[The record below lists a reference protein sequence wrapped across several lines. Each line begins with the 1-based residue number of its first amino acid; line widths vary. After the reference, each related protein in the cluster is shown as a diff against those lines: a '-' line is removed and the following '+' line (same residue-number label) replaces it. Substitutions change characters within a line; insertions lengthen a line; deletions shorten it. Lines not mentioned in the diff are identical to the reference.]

1 MRTHKHWCSGAFSL
15 TAMALV
21 FPVPSAYAQDDATE
35 PGLIEEVVVTATR
48 RAASVQDIS
57 LSVTAVTGAQLENIG
72 ADNIQDYYRIIP
84 NMAVVD
90 RGPGGRQYSIRGI
103 SSGIVSQ
110 GAATVGVYI
119 DEMPISAT
127 GFQPDLSVYDLE
139 RVEVLRGPQG
149 TLFGEGSLGGTV
161 RMITPSPSTEG
172 FDADISLDFSST
184 SEGGNNSAV
193 NGMVNLPLSDNA
205 ALRFIGYYRDLD
217 GFIDRVPNPVGID
230 FDFGAAIGAPGAFQ
244 PLLNTGPISGEEDIN
259 GEQTTGG
266 RLSLLWMPTDD
277 LEVKLSYLDQQSE
290 FDGRNVEN
298 AALGEL
304 ESNFILDERV
314 DDDLDLTNLTITYD
328 LGWASLLSS
337 TSVYDRERTIVA
349 DTNFLGLSL
358 PIPVQLAGTAT
369 VTTEL
374 QDQVSQELRLTSSS
388 DGRVNW
394 TVGAFYLDK
403 DNGFEQIVVDEFDY
417 FVNWTNIFFE
427 SIVGFFPSPPFPI
440 TSPNQILDQTG
451 SNEETQF
458 AFYGEVD
465 YQLNDAWT
473 ATVGARYYDYEKT
486 DSIVN
491 NDINIVGLGLS
502 DGTFDADDSGTN
514 LKFGLSYN
522 PPETD
527 WLVYASASEGFR
539 IGGTNQAPGIPEE
552 NVTYGPDSLWNY
564 EFGAKATLAD
574 GRLQINSAL
583 YYVDWSDIQL
593 SLPFG
598 FSFAVANAGE
608 ARIIGAEIEVV
619 ARPTENWDLAFA
631 IGVNDGELTED
642 APGADNPANPNPG
655 FDGDRLP
662 GTPDINASISAQRNF
677 TLAGNDAFL
686 RFDYTYTGDSTTTFN
701 ESSVRGGG
709 ESSFFE
715 LDSYSLLNLRFGVD
729 FDRWRG
735 TIFVDNATDEL
746 AELLTDNAA
755 FVTRTTRNRP
765 RTVGVKLQYDF

>member
-1 MRTHKHWCSGAFSL
+1 M
-15 TAMALV
+15 
-21 FPVPSAYAQDDATE
+21 
-35 PGLIEEVVVTATR
+35 IEEVVVTATR